1 MQEKENKLRI
11 KQKLSSLSKQERK
24 LRKVR
29 AKRQKSNAPKVSVQK
44 SIWYDLLF
52 EKGLCQID
60 NQHFSKTYHLEEV
73 NYQTANRDDQIHIFS
88 KMGEMLNA
96 LDEDNH
102 LQYTIINKA
111 VDMEKFKEQHYMTDE
126 HDGFDDYRH
135 EINRL
140 MDTAI
145 HKGSMN
151 FIPEKYV
158 TVTAKAEDRKQAEVI
173 LSRVE
178 SSMYQSFS
186 QFDSNINSLD
196 GTQRLK
202 VFHHILRPHD
212 LFDFNYQDLLFSGL
226 STKSGIA
233 PMYLNF
239 HSRRLKKS
247 GQRFDIGT
255 DCGQVLFLRSY
266 ESDFGDTLIRD
277 LLELPQE
284 MVISYHI
291 QPINNIDSKKK
302 AKYKLSAIEGRMGSE
317 QSKNI
322 RKQMSPELISRQLK
336 DMHEEAVEI
345 VNAMDKENQKYF
357 QTIFLVYVHAEDE
370 DILEDRVQ
378 RIIQVG
384 KKNNVNF
391 SKLEFMQEQALN
403 SVLPIGKNYVDAEL
417 IRNLM
422 TVEVAVNTPFT
433 SQDLTHVTGKY
444 YGVNRR
450 TKNMINVDRSKLY
463 TASGLILGTSGSGK
477 GVSAKYEIVTTY
489 LQKPDDE
496 IIVVDPESEYGLICE
511 AFGGQNIEISASTN
525 NYVNLM
531 ELPDDDDLDSGDDS
545 VKLKSDFLITLFGTL
560 IGEQGALNPKE
571 ETIIDRVTT
580 LTYQRTKGI
589 PTLQDWFDILLEQ
602 KEEAAKDL
610 ATALELYITGSLNIF
625 AKDTNV
631 ELTNRLIVFNVNK
644 LKNKLKSFGLMVVFD
659 QIWNRIVQNKKK
671 GITTWVYFDEL
682 QLMFSDEYASNFFFE
697 LWSRVRKYG
706 AIPTGI
712 TQNVSTLLMNP
723 DGIRMIAN
731 SEFVI
736 ALKQAPDDLGNL
748 VNILGI
754 SPTLQSELRYPE
766 KGAGLIKAG
775 KFVVPF
781 SNTIPNDLKLY
792 YLLATDPKQ
801 VTDSDKTKH

>member
-1 MQEKENKLRI
+1 MK
-11 KQKLSSLSKQERK
+11 SLSKQERK
-24 LRKVR
+24 IRKVR
-29 AKRQKSNAPKVSVQK
+29 AKRQKSNAPKYSVQK
-44 SIWYDLLF
+44 SIWYELLF

-60 NQHFSKTYHLEEV
+60 PQHFSKTYQLEEV
-73 NYQTANRDDQIHIFS
+73 NYQTANREDQIHIFT

-111 VDMEKFKEQHYMTDE
+111 VDMEQFKNQHYMKDMNDE
-126 HDGFDDYRH
+126 FDEYRR
-135 EINRL
+135 EINQL
-140 MDTAI
+140 MESAI
-145 HKGSMN
+145 DKGSMN
-151 FIPEKYV
+151 FIPEKYL
-158 TVTAKAEDRKQAEVI
+158 TVTTKAEDREQAETV
-173 LSRVE
+173 LSRIE

-186 QFDSNINSLD
+186 QFDGDMQVLD
-196 GTQRLK
+196 GIERLK

-239 HSRRLKKS
+239 RSKQLKKPS
-247 GQRFDIGT
+247 QRFEIDS

-266 ESDFGDTLIRD
+266 ESDFEDTLIRD
-277 LLELPQE
+277 LLEIPQE
-284 MVISYHI
+284 MTISYHI
-291 QPINNIDSKKK
+291 QPINNIAAKKK
-302 AKYKLSAIEGRMGSE
+302 AKYKLSAIEGRMGDE

-322 RKQMSPELISRQLK
+322 RRQISPELISRQLK
-336 DMHEEAVEI
+336 DMHEEAEEI
-345 VNAMDKENQKYF
+345 VQAMDKDNQKFF

-370 DILEDRVQ
+370 DTLEDRVQ

-384 KKNNVNF
+384 KKNNVTF

-403 SVLPIGKNYVDAEL
+403 AVLPIGKNFVDAEL

-433 SQDLTHVTGKY
+433 SQDLVHETGKY

-450 TKNMINVDRSKLY
+450 TKNMVNVDRSKLY

-489 LQKPDDE
+489 LQKPNDE

-511 AFGGQNIEISASTN
+511 AFGGQNIEISASTT
-525 NYVNLM
+525 NYINLM
-531 ELPDDDDLDSGDDS
+531 ELPDDEDLHGGDDA
-545 VKLKSDFLITLFGTL
+545 VKLKSEFLITLFGSL
-560 IGEQGALNPKE
+560 IGEQGALNPKQ

-580 LTYQRTKGI
+580 LTYQRVEGI
-589 PTLQDWFDILLEQ
+589 PTLQDWYEVLCEQ
-602 KEEAAKDL
+602 KEEVSKDL
-610 ATALELYITGSLNIF
+610 ATSLELYITGSLNIF
-625 AKDTNV
+625 AKQTNV

-659 QIWNRIVQNKKK
+659 QIWNRIVQNKQK

-682 QLMFSDEYASNFFFE
+682 QLMFNDEYASNFFFE

-736 ALKQAPDDLGNL
+736 ALKQSPDDLGSL

-754 SPTLQSELRYPE
+754 SPALQSELRYPE

-781 SNTIPNDLKLY
+781 SNTIPKDLKLY

-801 VTDSDKTKH
+801 LSQTNHD